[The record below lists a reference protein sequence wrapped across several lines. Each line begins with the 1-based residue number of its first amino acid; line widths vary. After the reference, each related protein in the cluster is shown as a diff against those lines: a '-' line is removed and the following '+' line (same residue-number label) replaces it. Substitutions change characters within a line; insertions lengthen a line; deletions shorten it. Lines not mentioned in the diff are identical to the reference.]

1 MRIQHVNH
9 SIKINRLP
17 AFLHP
22 LDHAGSMVTPE
33 THARQFLNQFSIGMV
48 AKEL

>member
-1 MRIQHVNH
+1 MHIQPVKH

-22 LDHAGSMVTPE
+22 LDHARNMVTPE
-33 THARQFLNQFSIGMV
+33 THARQFFDQLSVRVV